1 MVLQAELP
9 SLDFAGIKGRTRQ
22 EYFAAVRSGLDRNYE
37 PMERIFSDVV
47 RRSRRAA
54 LRAESGPDLP

>member
-1 MVLQAELP
+1 MALQAELP
-9 SLDFAGIKGRTRQ
+9 PLDFAGIKGRTRQ

-47 RRSRRAA
+47 RRTRRAA
-54 LRAESGPDLP
+54 LGAEAGRYLP